1 MKVIIIGGGNMIKR
15 NGKKIAAVAIA
26 GALMMQNMSV
36 IFAMDEQ
43 VESTEKDTLE
53 VLSEVST
60 ESKEKSN
67 ETIDLEL
74 LTFNDFESSLIGGN
88 LSPSLITLELISFF
102 IFSAISFVCS
112 NLITSFSPAKI

>member
-1 MKVIIIGGGNMIKR
+1 MIKR

-102 IFSAISFVCS
+102 IFSAI
-112 NLITSFSPAKI
+112 

>member
-1 MKVIIIGGGNMIKR
+1 MIKR

-60 ESKEKSN
+60 
-67 ETIDLEL
+67 
-74 LTFNDFESSLIGGN
+74 
-88 LSPSLITLELISFF
+88 
-102 IFSAISFVCS
+102 
-112 NLITSFSPAKI
+112 

>member
-1 MKVIIIGGGNMIKR
+1 MIKR

-74 LTFNDFESSLIGGN
+74 LTFNDL
-88 LSPSLITLELISFF
+88 
-102 IFSAISFVCS
+102 
-112 NLITSFSPAKI
+112 